1 MFWCSQADS
10 CRNPSPKVCVWLI
23 EKIFFN
29 LGSKVYGEYR
39 TGKTQLAHT
48 MCVVSQLPQE
58 LGGAAGKAR
67 LLHYF
72 FVESKSYRLHTLIP
86 KVGLTS

>member
-1 MFWCSQADS
+1 M
-10 CRNPSPKVCVWLI
+10 L
-23 EKIFFN
+23 FN

-72 FVESKSYRLHTLIP
+72 FVESKPYRLHTLIP